1 MAGPF
6 RQVHVGLT
14 RSLTGKLFLQ
24 QPCEMARPVAAARI
38 DIQTADGMLK
48 RPIQP
53 YTPRHRLKV
62 AGLRHDAVDLGMQGA
77 RQPDHRDTILTA
89 FMGLDKRQQLKI
101 RKRLGRLLQLQLRK
115 EHLTMEVRRQRVD

>member
-14 RSLTGKLFLQ
+14 RSLTGKLFRQ
-24 QPCEMARPVAAARI
+24 QPCEIARPATAAKK
-38 DIQTADGMLK
+38 DIQTAGGIRK
-48 RPIQP
+48 RSIRP

-62 AGLRHDAVDLGMQGA
+62 VGLRHDAVDLGMQGP

-101 RKRLGRLLQLQLRK
+101 RKRLGRLLQLQLRQK
-115 EHLTMEVRRQRVD
+115 HLTMEVRRQRVD